1 MPEVRFG
8 VNECIYGWTAAYRQ
22 DGTQVTVR
30 IKLQPDADVD
40 AATLADCRSRWRAGS
55 RGRGAISPLA
65 VTSLSR
71 SAGSLVASTQQ

>member
-40 AATLADCRSRWRAGS
+40 AATLADCRSRWESGIE
-55 RGRGAISPLA
+55 GAWSNQ
-65 VTSLSR
+65 
-71 SAGSLVASTQQ
+71 SACCNITLQVSWVSST